1 MARKKS
7 AESIESTI
15 FARVKRWGRGCVVLP
30 IHFLDL
36 GSRQAVGVA
45 LHRLAK
51 AKSIR
56 RLSRGVYDYP
66 VIDPLL
72 GQLSPS
78 IDAITKALTQRDRI
92 RLQPSGGYALNLL
105 GLSEQ
110 VPARIVFLTEGPSRA
125 IKIGP
130 RTILLRR
137 TTPRNMATAGQ
148 LSGLVIQAFRT
159 LGKKHVTPARIEK
172 LRSTI
177 PLKQRQELLRDIAL
191 APAWMHPLLYDLA
204 ESRSGGKQR

>member
-51 AKSIR
+51 AKHIR

-92 RLQPSGGYALNLL
+92 CLQPSGGYALNLL

-110 VPARIVFLTEGPSRA
+110 VPARIVFLTEGQSRA

-159 LGKKHVTPARIEK
+159 LGKKHVTPGRIEK

-191 APAWMHPLLYDLA
+191 APAWMHPLFYDLA

>member
-51 AKSIR
+51 AKYIR

-66 VIDPLL
+66 IIDPLL

-110 VPARIVFLTEGPSRA
+110 VPARIVFLTEGQSRA

-137 TTPRNMATAGQ
+137 TTPRNVATAGH

-177 PLKQRQELLRDIAL
+177 PFKQRQELLRDIAL
-191 APAWMHPLLYDLA
+191 APAWMHPLFYDLA
-204 ESRSGGKQR
+204 ESRSGEK

>member
-15 FARVKRWGRGCVVLP
+15 FARVKRWGRGCVVFP

-45 LHRLAK
+45 LHRMAK
-51 AKSIR
+51 AKHIR

-110 VPARIVFLTEGPSRA
+110 VPARIVFLTEGQSRA

-137 TTPRNMATAGQ
+137 TTPSNTATAGQ

-191 APAWMHPLLYDLA
+191 APAWMHPLFYDLA
-204 ESRSGGKQR
+204 ESRSWGKQR

>member
-51 AKSIR
+51 AKYIR

-110 VPARIVFLTEGPSRA
+110 VPARIVFLTEGQSRA

-137 TTPRNMATAGQ
+137 TTPRNMATAGH

-177 PLKQRQELLRDIAL
+177 PFKQRQELLRDIAL
-191 APAWMHPLLYDLA
+191 APAWMHPLFYDLA
-204 ESRSGGKQR
+204 ESRSGEKQR

>member
-51 AKSIR
+51 AKYIR

-66 VIDPLL
+66 IIDPLL

-110 VPARIVFLTEGPSRA
+110 VPARIVFLTEGQSRA

-137 TTPRNMATAGQ
+137 TTPRNMATAGH

-177 PLKQRQELLRDIAL
+177 PFKQRQELLRDIAL
-191 APAWMHPLLYDLA
+191 APAWMHPLFYDLA
-204 ESRSGGKQR
+204 ESRSGEK

>member
-1 MARKKS
+1 
-7 AESIESTI
+7 
-15 FARVKRWGRGCVVLP
+15 
-30 IHFLDL
+30 
-36 GSRQAVGVA
+36 
-45 LHRLAK
+45 
-51 AKSIR
+51 
-56 RLSRGVYDYP
+56 
-66 VIDPLL
+66 L

-110 VPARIVFLTEGPSRA
+110 VPARIVFLTEGQSRA

-137 TTPRNMATAGQ
+137 TTPRNMATAGH

-191 APAWMHPLLYDLA
+191 APAWMHPLFYDLA
-204 ESRSGGKQR
+204 ESRSGEKQR

>member
-51 AKSIR
+51 AKHIR

-110 VPARIVFLTEGPSRA
+110 VPARIVFLTEGQSRA

-130 RTILLRR
+130 HTILLRR
-137 TTPRNMATAGQ
+137 TTPRNMATAGH

-191 APAWMHPLLYDLA
+191 APAWMHPLFYDLA
-204 ESRSGGKQR
+204 ESRSGEKQR

>member
-51 AKSIR
+51 AKYIR

-110 VPARIVFLTEGPSRA
+110 VPARIVFLTEGQSRA

-137 TTPRNMATAGQ
+137 TTPRNMATAGH

-177 PLKQRQELLRDIAL
+177 PFKQRQELLRDIAL
-191 APAWMHPLLYDLA
+191 APAWMHPLFYDLA
-204 ESRSGGKQR
+204 ESRSGEK

>member
-51 AKSIR
+51 AKYIR

-66 VIDPLL
+66 IIDPLL

-78 IDAITKALTQRDRI
+78 IDSITKALTQRDRI

-110 VPARIVFLTEGPSRA
+110 VPARIVFLTEGQSRA

-137 TTPRNMATAGQ
+137 TTPRNMATAGH

-191 APAWMHPLLYDLA
+191 APAWMHPLFYDLA
-204 ESRSGGKQR
+204 ETRSGEKQR

>member
-51 AKSIR
+51 AKYIR

-66 VIDPLL
+66 IIDPLL

-110 VPARIVFLTEGPSRA
+110 VPARIVFLTEGQSRA

-137 TTPRNMATAGQ
+137 TTPRNMATAGH

-191 APAWMHPLLYDLA
+191 APAWMHPLFYDLA

>member
-51 AKSIR
+51 AKYIR

-110 VPARIVFLTEGPSRA
+110 VPARIVFLTEGQSRA

-137 TTPRNMATAGQ
+137 TTPRNVATAGH

-177 PLKQRQELLRDIAL
+177 PFKQRQELLRDIAL
-191 APAWMHPLLYDLA
+191 APAWMHPLFYDLA
-204 ESRSGGKQR
+204 ESRSGEK